1 MQDLTHINAVFPH
14 HAQGPAHSTSIGK
27 TMRHLTALT
36 LATALVGAVAAPV
49 FAQEQGDFTLG
60 FGFAGVF
67 PKSNNGVLAA
77 GTVPIDVGDGYSVTL
92 TGEYFVADNIGIELL
107 AAWPF
112 SHDLKSNGTKI
123 GKVKH
128 LPPTL
133 SLQYHFTNAS
143 SMTPFVGI
151 GVNYT
156 TFLEDTA
163 TGPLTG
169 SALSVDDSWGL
180 ALHAG
185 VDFAVSETGAF
196 RADIRWIDINSDVK
210 LNGVNIGKVEIDP
223 WILGVSYVMK
233 F

>member
-1 MQDLTHINAVFPH
+1 
-14 HAQGPAHSTSIGK
+14 
-27 TMRHLTALT
+27 MRHLTKLT
-36 LATALVGAVAAPV
+36 LATALAAAIAAPV
-49 FAQEQGDFTLG
+49 AAQDQGDFTLG
-60 FGFAGVF
+60 IGVAGVF
-67 PKSNNGVLAA
+67 PKSNNGILAN
-77 GTVPIDVGDGYSVTL
+77 GTVPVDVDEGYSLTL

-133 SLQYHFTNAS
+133 SLQYHFSNAS
-143 SMTPFVGI
+143 SMTPFLGV

-163 TGPLTG
+163 TGPLAG
-169 SALSVDDSWGL
+169 NALSVGESWGL

-185 VDFAVSETGAF
+185 VDFAVSEAGAF
-196 RADIRWIDINSDVK
+196 RADVRWIDIDSTVK
-210 LNGVNIGKVEIDP
+210 LNGVDIGKVDIDP
-223 WILGVSYVMK
+223 WIFGVSYVMT

>member
-1 MQDLTHINAVFPH
+1 
-14 HAQGPAHSTSIGK
+14 
-27 TMRHLTALT
+27 MRKLSAFT
-36 LATALVGAVAAPV
+36 LATALAATAAAPA

-67 PKSNNGVLAA
+67 PKSNNGVLNA
-77 GTVPIDVGDGYSVTL
+77 GTVPIDVDDGYSVTI

-112 SHDLKSNGTKI
+112 EHDLKSNGTKI

-133 SLQYHFTNAS
+133 SLQYHFTNKS
-143 SMTPFVGI
+143 SMTPFIGV

-156 TFLEDTA
+156 TFLEDKA
-163 TGPLTG
+163 VGPLAG
-169 SALSVDDSWGL
+169 NALSVDDSWGL

-196 RADIRWIDINSDVK
+196 RADVRWIDIDSDVK
-210 LNGVNIGKVEIDP
+210 LNGVDIGKVDIDP
-223 WILGVSYVMK
+223 WIVGVSYVMK